1 MDFAGRGRGSFIDR
15 RTAAE
20 VHMAESEGWFLRE
33 LETRGVSRRDFVG
46 FCSAMAATLALPR
59 TAAARIAAEIEKTPK
74 PILVWLEFQD
84 CAGNTE
90 SFLRASRPT
99 AAEIVLDTLS
109 VDYHETIMAA
119 AGQQAEEL
127 LARTVKEKAG
137 AYLAVVEGSI
147 PTGANGAYCTI
158 GGRSA
163 LQIAR
168 EVCGKAAATIAM
180 GTCATFG
187 GLPAAAPNPTGAL
200 GVADAVPGV
209 KNLINL
215 SACPA
220 NVENLTA
227 LVVYYLTFKRW
238 PPLDSWRRPLFAY
251 GKSIHDNCERRAH
264 FDAGQYVEDWG
275 DEAHRTGYCL
285 YKMGCKGP
293 VTFQNCPNVRWNGG
307 TNWPIGCGHPCIGC
321 SEPDFWDKMTPFYRH
336 LAGVPGFGVASSID
350 RVGLLAT
357 AGVGAAFA
365 AHGFLSLAKRYW
377 HAEHHPAAR
386 EKAEE
391 AKRRADDEKGGQP

>member
-1 MDFAGRGRGSFIDR
+1 MS
-15 RTAAE
+15 
-20 VHMAESEGWFLRE
+20 ESNGWFLSE
-33 LETRGVSRRDFVG
+33 LESRGVSRRDFMG
-46 FCSAMAATLALPR
+46 FCSAMAALLALPR
-59 TAAARIAAEIEKTPK
+59 QAAAAIAAEVLKTEKPV
-74 PILVWLEFQD
+74 LVWLEFQD

-90 SFLRASRPT
+90 SFLRATRPT
-99 AAEIVLDTLS
+99 AGEIVLDTLS

-119 AGQQAEEL
+119 AGHQAEEAL
-127 LARTVKEKAG
+127 EKTVKERAG
-137 AYLAVVEGSI
+137 AYIAVVEGSI
-147 PTGANGAYCTI
+147 PTGANGVYCTI

-168 EVCGKAAATIAM
+168 EVCGNAAATIAM

-200 GVADAVPGV
+200 GVGDAVPGV

-227 LVVYYLTFKRW
+227 LIVYFLTFKRW
-238 PPLDSWRRPLFAY
+238 PPLDAWRRPLFAY
-251 GKSIHDNCERRAH
+251 GKAIHDNCERRAH
-264 FDAGQYVEDWG
+264 FDAGQYVEAWG
-275 DEAHRTGYCL
+275 DEGHRTGYCL

-321 SEPDFWDKMTPFYRH
+321 AEPDFWDKMTPFYAH
-336 LAGVPGFGVASSID
+336 LSGVPGFGVASNVDKI
-350 RVGLLAT
+350 GLWAT
-357 AGVGAAFA
+357 VGVGAAFA
-365 AHGFLSLAKRYW
+365 AHGFMSLGKRW
-377 HAEHHPAAR
+377 SQSEHHPAAR
-386 EKAEE
+386 EKSEE
-391 AKRRADDEKGGQP
+391 ARRRTEDEKKGGAR

>member
-1 MDFAGRGRGSFIDR
+1 MS
-15 RTAAE
+15 
-20 VHMAESEGWFLRE
+20 ESDGWLVRE
-33 LETRGVSRRDFVG
+33 LEVRGLSRRDFVG
-46 FCSAMAATLALPR
+46 FCSAAAAVLALPR
-59 TAAARIAAEIEKTPK
+59 SAGSLIAAELQKTEKPV
-74 PILVWLEFQD
+74 LVWLEFQD

-119 AGQQAEEL
+119 AGRQAEQALEK
-127 LARTVKEKAG
+127 TVKEKAG
-137 AYLAVVEGSI
+137 AYIAVVEGAI

-168 EVCGKAAATIAM
+168 EVCGGAAATIAM

-187 GLPAAAPNPTGAL
+187 GLPAAAPNPTAAL
-200 GVADAVPGV
+200 GVGDAVPGV

-227 LVVYYLTFKRW
+227 LIVYFLTFKRW
-238 PPLDSWRRPLFAY
+238 PPLDSWHRPLFAY
-251 GKSIHDNCERRAH
+251 GKAIHDNCERRAH
-264 FDAGQYVEDWG
+264 FDAGQYVEAWG

-285 YKMGCKGP
+285 FKMGCKGP
-293 VTFQNCPNVRWNGG
+293 VTFQNCPNVRWNQG

-321 SEPDFWDKMTPFYRH
+321 AEPDFWDKMTPFYTH
-336 LAGVPGFGVASSID
+336 LEGVPGFGVASSVD
-350 RVGLLAT
+350 KVGLWAT
-357 AGVGAAFA
+357 VGVGAAFA
-365 AHGFLSLAKRYW
+365 AHGFMSLGKRW
-377 HAEHHPAAR
+377 WQSEQHPAAR

-391 AKRRADDEKGGQP
+391 AKRRAEDDDKKGGQA

>member
-1 MDFAGRGRGSFIDR
+1 MSDS
-15 RTAAE
+15 
-20 VHMAESEGWFLRE
+20 ESWFLDE
-33 LETRGVSRRDFVG
+33 LERRGVTRRDFLG
-46 FCSAMAATLALPR
+46 FCSAMAAVLALPK
-59 TAAARIAAEIEKTPK
+59 TAAARIAAEVQKTEK

-119 AGQQAEEL
+119 AGHQAEEA
-127 LARTVKEKAG
+127 LAKTVKEKAG
-137 AYLAVVEGSI
+137 KYLVVVEGSI

-168 EVCGKAAATIAM
+168 EVCGSAAATIAM

-227 LVVYYLTFKRW
+227 LIVHYLTFKQW
-238 PPLDSWRRPLFAY
+238 PALDAYRRPLFAY

-264 FDAGQYVEDWG
+264 FDAGQYVENFG
-275 DEAHRTGYCL
+275 DEGHRIGYCL
-285 YKMGCKGP
+285 YRMGCKGP

-321 SEPDFWDKMTPFYRH
+321 AEPDFWDKMTPFYQH
-336 LAGVPGFGVASSID
+336 LSGVPGFGVAQSVD
-350 RVGLLAT
+350 KVGLWAT
-357 AGVGAAFA
+357 VGVGAAFA
-365 AHGFLSLAKRYW
+365 AHGFISLARRW
-377 HAEHHPAAR
+377 QQDEHHPAAR

-391 AKRRADDEKGGQP
+391 QKRREQGPGDDAKGGQQ